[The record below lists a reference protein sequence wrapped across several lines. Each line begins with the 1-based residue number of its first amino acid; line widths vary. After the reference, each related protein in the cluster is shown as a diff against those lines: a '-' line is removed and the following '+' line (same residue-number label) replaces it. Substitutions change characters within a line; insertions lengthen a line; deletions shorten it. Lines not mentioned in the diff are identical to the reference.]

1 MTTCKIPFVC
11 NEIINRIITHWLKNA
26 LIFSFQMDMENL
38 LEFQVHERL
47 KTEDKVEKTKTELE
61 REKKQARSPFPWS

>member
-1 MTTCKIPFVC
+1 
-11 NEIINRIITHWLKNA
+11 
-26 LIFSFQMDMENL
+26 MDMENL

-61 REKKQARSPFPWS
+61 REKKQARLPFPWS